1 MVELPADLVTVTFS
15 PQSSV
20 AFFLKGVLECAG
32 LTVSAATSS
41 PADLEAEVG
50 RVRPNAIVYDVSFPF
65 AQNWQELQEIRR
77 RPTLRNVPVV
87 VTTSEA
93 RELFR
98 ATGCS
103 SAIELFARP
112 NDVAPFRRALL
123 GAIRALTK
131 NHAALEQRQGTSAL
145 SKQFT
150 S

>member
-1 MVELPADLVTVTFS
+1 VADLLGDLVAVTFS

-41 PADLEAEVG
+41 PEDLEAEVG

-65 AQNWQELQEIRR
+65 TLNWQQLQEIRC
-77 RPTLRNVPVV
+77 RPLLRNVPVI
-87 VTTSEA
+87 VTTSET

-103 SAIELFARP
+103 AAIELFARP
-112 NDVAPFRRALL
+112 NDVAPLRQALL
-123 GAIRALTK
+123 GAIRALP
-131 NHAALEQRQGTSAL
+131 NDHAAA
-145 SKQFT
+145 
-150 S
+150 